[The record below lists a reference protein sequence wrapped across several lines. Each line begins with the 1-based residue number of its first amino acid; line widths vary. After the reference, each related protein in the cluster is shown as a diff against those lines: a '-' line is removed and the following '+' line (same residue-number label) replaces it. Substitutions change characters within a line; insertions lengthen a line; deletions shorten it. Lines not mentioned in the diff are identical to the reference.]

1 MNKKITLNLTN
12 NEVCD
17 LRLAVT
23 SIIID
28 LKRELRDENI
38 SEDREKILNRSIKK
52 WQRLHSLIVEQQEK
66 AIMLWENNN

>member
-28 LKRELRDENI
+28 LKRKSRDENI
-38 SEDREKILNRSIKK
+38 TEDEKKICNRSIKK
-52 WQRLHSLIVEQQEK
+52 WQRLHSLIVEQQK
-66 AIMLWENNN
+66 QAIMLWENNN